1 MHFVFLQGCLIKCGM
16 VNRYYGL
23 IAYIDACILERAYE
37 IAGLID
43 GCNHFQVTENTTQT
57 QLKLEI

>member
-1 MHFVFLQGCLIKCGM
+1 MWPGQLVY
-16 VNRYYGL
+16 V
-23 IAYIDACILERAYE
+23 IACIDACILERAYE
-37 IAGLID
+37 IVGLID